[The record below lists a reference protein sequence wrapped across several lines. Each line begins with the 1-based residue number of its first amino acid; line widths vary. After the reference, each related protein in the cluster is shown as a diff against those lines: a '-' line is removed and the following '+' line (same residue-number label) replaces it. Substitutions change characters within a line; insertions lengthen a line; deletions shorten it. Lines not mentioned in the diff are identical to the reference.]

1 MRRVSRFGY
10 FTRGK
15 RAAKGTCN
23 DNREGKQKLGIL
35 NCERK
40 HFVLHRGFHVH
51 MHTSCFLPISPL
63 IGFVDPVLLVDFSK
77 KIDE

>member
-23 DNREGKQKLGIL
+23 DNREGKPKLGIQ

-40 HFVLHRGFHVH
+40 LFVLHRGFHVH
-51 MHTSCFLPISPL
+51 MHTSYFLPILPQ
-63 IGFVDPVLLVDFSK
+63 IGCVNPVLMVDFFK
-77 KIDE
+77 KIDL